1 MKDSEKLGINT
12 ICVHTGE
19 VKDEQFKGAVSPMF
33 MSTSYAFDGVDIKR
47 YPRYFNTPNQEM
59 LCKKIAALEHT
70 EDGLIFSSGMA
81 AISSAMFAFLKSGD
95 HVIIQQVIYG
105 GTFNLVVSEFEKY
118 GIEYSFTESDK
129 ATDFIALMKENTKI
143 LYIETP
149 SNPLLGITDIVEIV
163 HLAKENGLITMID
176 NTFASPINQ
185 NPADFGIDIIL
196 HSATK
201 YMGGHSDISAGAIAA
216 SKAHIAQIWK
226 TAINF
231 GGNLSDQNIW
241 LLERSLKTLNLRV
254 KEQTKNAQ
262 KMAEYLENNE
272 HIERVYYP
280 GLKSHPQYELAKKQM
295 KGFGAMLSF
304 ELIHE
309 IDAMDFQNALKL
321 IKPSLSL
328 AGLES
333 TTVSPAQT
341 THALLSAE
349 ERLERG
355 IKDSLIRF
363 SLGIEESK
371 DLIEDIEQALKSL
384 HKSNG

>member
-1 MKDSEKLGINT
+1 MKNSKNLGINT

-19 VKDEQFKGAVSPMF
+19 VEDTQFKGAVSPMY
-33 MSTSYAFDGVDIKR
+33 MSTSYAFDGVDVKR

-81 AISSAMFAFLKSGD
+81 AISGAMFAFLKTGD

-105 GTFNLVVSEFEKY
+105 GTFNLIVSEFEKY
-118 GIEYSFTESDK
+118 GIEYSFTESDN
-129 ATDFIALMKENTKI
+129 AADFKSLIKENTKI
-143 LYIETP
+143 LYIETH
-149 SNPLLGITDIVEIV
+149 SNPLLGITDLEAIAS
-163 HLAKENGLITMID
+163 LAKDNGVLTMID

-216 SKAHIAQIWK
+216 SKEHIAQIWK

-231 GGNLSDQNIW
+231 GGNLSDQTVW

-262 KMAEYLENNE
+262 EMAVFLENNKQ
-272 HIERVYYP
+272 IDRVYYP
-280 GLKSHPQYELAKKQM
+280 GLKSHPQHQLAKKQM

-304 ELIHE
+304 ELKEGIH
-309 IDAMDFQNALKL
+309 AMDFQNALKL
-321 IKPSLSL
+321 IKPSMSL

-333 TTVSPAQT
+333 TTVSPVQT
-341 THALLSAE
+341 THALLSKE

-355 IKDSLIRF
+355 IKDGLIRF
-363 SLGIEESK
+363 SVGIEEPK
-371 DLIEDIEQALKSL
+371 DLIEDIMQALVEVTK
-384 HKSNG
+384 

>member
-1 MKDSEKLGINT
+1 M
-12 ICVHTGE
+12 HTGE
-19 VKDEQFKGAVSPMF
+19 VKDEQFKGAVSPIY
-33 MSTSYAFDGVDIKR
+33 MSTSYAFDGVDVKR
-47 YPRYFNTPNQEM
+47 YPRYLNTPNQEM

-81 AISSAMFAFLKSGD
+81 AISAAMLAFLKTGD

-105 GTFNLVVSEFEKY
+105 GTYNFIIKEFDKY

-129 ATDFIALMKENTKI
+129 TEDFIPLIKQNTKI
-143 LYIETP
+143 IYIETP
-149 SNPLLGITDIVEIV
+149 SNPLLGITNLETIAT
-163 HLAKENGLITMID
+163 LAKQHDLLTMID

-201 YMGGHSDISAGAIAA
+201 YMGGHSDISAGAIAG
-216 SKAHIAQIWK
+216 SKEHISQIWE

-231 GGNLSDQNIW
+231 GGNLSDQTVW

-254 KEQTKNAQ
+254 KEQTKNAME
-262 KMAEYLENNE
+262 MANYLENNPK
-272 HIERVYYP
+272 IDAVYYP
-280 GLKSHPQYELAKKQM
+280 GLESHPQHVLAKKQM

-304 ELIHE
+304 ELKKG
-309 IDAMDFQNALKL
+309 IDAMEFQNNLQL
-321 IKPSLSL
+321 IKPSMSL

-341 THALLSAE
+341 THALLSEE

-355 IKDSLIRF
+355 IKEGLIRF
-363 SLGIEESK
+363 SVGIEEPK
-371 DLIEDIEQALKSL
+371 DLIADIEQAIKKSL
-384 HKSNG
+384 K

>member
-1 MKDSEKLGINT
+1 MKDFKKLGINST
-12 ICVHTGE
+12 CVHVGK
-19 VKDEQFKGAVSPMF
+19 VKDKQFKGAVSPMY
-33 MSTSYAFDGVDIKR
+33 MSTSYAFDGVDVKR
-47 YPRYFNTPNQEM
+47 YPRYLNTPNQEM

-70 EDGLIFSSGMA
+70 EDGLIFTSGMA
-81 AISSAMFAFLKSGD
+81 AISAAMFAFLKSGD

-105 GTFNLVVSEFEKY
+105 GTFNLIVSEFEKY

-129 ATDFIALMKENTKI
+129 TEDFIPLIKENTKI
-143 LYIETP
+143 IYIETP
-149 SNPLLGITDIVEIV
+149 SNPLLGITDIEAIAD
-163 HLAKENGLITMID
+163 LAKTYNIITMID

-216 SKAHIAQIWK
+216 SKEHIAHIWK

-231 GGNLSDQNIW
+231 GGNLSDQTVW

-262 KMAEYLENNE
+262 EMAVYLQENKN
-272 HIERVYYP
+272 IDSVYYP

-304 ELIHE
+304 ELKE
-309 IDAMDFQNALKL
+309 SIDAMKFQNNLQL
-321 IKPSLSL
+321 IKPSMSL

-341 THALLSAE
+341 THALLSE
-349 ERLERG
+349 SERLERG
-355 IKDSLIRF
+355 IKDGLIRF
-363 SLGIEESK
+363 SVGIEELK
-371 DLIEDIEQALKSL
+371 DLIFDIEQAIK
-384 HKSNG
+384 KAKI